1 MCFTHLRIKY
11 NYNHKIQQ
19 QLHAV
24 QRKPKTE
31 PNLSLSMSSCAE
43 PRIHPPLPNRT
54 QPIPSNKRQIDL
66 Y

>member
-31 PNLSLSMSSCAE
+31 PNLSFDVVMCRA
-43 PRIHPPLPNRT
+43 PYPPPSTRT
-54 QPIPSNKRQIDL
+54 QPIPSNKLQIDL

>member
-24 QRKPKTE
+24 KRKPKTE
-31 PNLSLSMSSCAE
+31 PNLSFDVVMCRA
-43 PRIHPPLPNRT
+43 RIHPYPPTRT
-54 QPIPSNKRQIDL
+54 LPIPTNKRKLDL